1 MSKEEKKCFELF
13 KVDCLDPEKITKVA
27 QNQDLS
33 IPEKI
38 LSLYADIPMTHDQ
51 LKDIQFLLFVLEA
64 IVLSDGMRDKRLSN
78 LDQSQLEDLVF
89 DLFFSVEIE
98 RCELAGYGEMGDVA
112 NEVIEKH
119 LSRKSYHRNKPFNY
133 GWK

>member
-1 MSKEEKKCFELF
+1 MNDHEKCFELF
-13 KVDCLDPEKITKVA
+13 KVDCLDQEKITYIS
-27 QNQDLS
+27 QNQDLT

-38 LSLYADIPMTHDQ
+38 QSLYRGIPMTHSQ

-64 IVLSDGMRDKRLSN
+64 IVLSDGIRDKRLSD
-78 LDQSQLEDLVF
+78 LGQSQLEDLVF